1 MIIRASDYLP
11 PVDVTFF
18 EFLRSLITADFDLVP
33 DDRLNYRVAFID
45 AFRRRGIYPK
55 DGLTETTAAA
65 RTLSVE
71 TPRWR
76 PPDRARCPKHWD
88 AIERNYTELAA
99 GLKPYADECLYL
111 NDRGERFTRK
121 TDRQQILKQQ
131 FLDAFKNAP
140 EFAREVGLNPD
151 HPFDVEELRN
161 AMRIGPDGQSI
172 PQVLISPTQTVT
184 VRNDGQTFEF
194 PGGSSLII
202 DLTVPA
208 VRYCVSKSVDNA
220 STRKRTAEFLAEARK
235 DPLHALFFRP
245 DPRRPFAALHQLS
258 RAL

>member
-1 MIIRASDYLP
+1 
-11 PVDVTFF
+11 
-18 EFLRSLITADFDLVP
+18 
-33 DDRLNYRVAFID
+33 
-45 AFRRRGIYPK
+45 
-55 DGLTETTAAA
+55 
-65 RTLSVE
+65 
-71 TPRWR
+71 
-76 PPDRARCPKHWD
+76 
-88 AIERNYTELAA
+88 
-99 GLKPYADECLYL
+99 
-111 NDRGERFTRK
+111 
-121 TDRQQILKQQ
+121 
-131 FLDAFKNAP
+131 
-140 EFAREVGLNPD
+140 
-151 HPFDVEELRN
+151 
-161 AMRIGPDGQSI
+161 MRIGPDGQSI

-202 DLTVPA
+202 GLTVPA